1 MPGMRYKFI
10 MADPDGDTDK
20 LTFCGVEELVMEHYK
35 NNGYPEGKN
44 QNPKSDF
51 MIDNFF
57 IFTYYHRNSS
67 HFMTYY
73 FRFTLIFENLII
85 KKSQMSYQYDT
96 SIYCTVDS

>member
-44 QNPKSDF
+44 QNQKSDF
-51 MIDNFF
+51 HDIMI
-57 IFTYYHRNSS
+57 
-67 HFMTYY
+67 
-73 FRFTLIFENLII
+73 
-85 KKSQMSYQYDT
+85 
-96 SIYCTVDS
+96 

>member
-1 MPGMRYKFI
+1 

-44 QNPKSDF
+44 QNQKSDF
-51 MIDNFF
+51 HDYRQILYF
-57 IFTYYHRNSS
+57 YRLSQKSS

-85 KKSQMSYQYDT
+85 
-96 SIYCTVDS
+96 

>member
-44 QNPKSDF
+44 QNQKSDF
-51 MIDNFF
+51 HDYRQILYFYRLSQKKQSLYNLLFWVYFDFWKS
-57 IFTYYHRNSS
+57 YY
-67 HFMTYY
+67 
-73 FRFTLIFENLII
+73 
-85 KKSQMSYQYDT
+85 
-96 SIYCTVDS
+96 